1 MQISDNRGTNS
12 GWSLTV
18 TQKEQFKATKAT
30 LNSQLTG
37 AQISLANPTVNSN
50 AQNVE
55 KPEATNKIALVPGTA
70 SLVADAKQGTGAGTW
85 ATYWGKVEVVAER
98 DETNTVHNVNVTKRC
113 CAISTRVN
121 P

>member
-50 AQNVE
+50 AQNVV

-70 SLVADAKQGTGAGTW
+70 SLVAAAKQGTGAGTW
-85 ATYWGKVEVVAER
+85 LLIGVK
-98 DETNTVHNVNVTKRC
+98 
-113 CAISTRVN
+113 
-121 P
+121 